1 MQLVCQCPWKG
12 APRSEWLVLSKR
24 CNTAGERFPARPEG
38 ATQIIQYGVTAL
50 EKGLAIPGGLCLVL
64 DYLGSSEHGN
74 ITLKEY
80 CTISTHITSQTV
92 IPMNDNELSREERI
106 LRVMRRVLTS
116 IAKDTYTRPG
126 HRHPLSDE
134 TVDDIRHC
142 LGLIA
147 AREGELN
154 TAAGRGNTARPRFI
168 DEPQSSVVVPL
179 DIPGKED
186 KDKK

>member
-1 MQLVCQCPWKG
+1 
-12 APRSEWLVLSKR
+12 
-24 CNTAGERFPARPEG
+24 
-38 ATQIIQYGVTAL
+38 
-50 EKGLAIPGGLCLVL
+50 
-64 DYLGSSEHGN
+64 
-74 ITLKEY
+74 
-80 CTISTHITSQTV
+80 
-92 IPMNDNELSREERI
+92 MNDKELSREERI

-147 AREGELN
+147 ARESELN
-154 TAAGRGNTARPRFI
+154 TAAGRDSTARPRFI
-168 DEPQSSVVVPL
+168 DEPPSSVVVPL
-179 DIPGKED
+179 DIPGKKD

>member
-1 MQLVCQCPWKG
+1 MV
-12 APRSEWLVLSKR
+12 AP
-24 CNTAGERFPARPEG
+24 
-38 ATQIIQYGVTAL
+38 I
-50 EKGLAIPGGLCLVL
+50 
-64 DYLGSSEHGN
+64 
-74 ITLKEY
+74 
-80 CTISTHITSQTV
+80 
-92 IPMNDNELSREERI
+92 NDTKINREERI

-134 TVDDIRHC
+134 TVEDIRHC

-147 AREGELN
+147 ARESELN
-154 TAAGRGNTARPRFI
+154 AAAGRGNTARPRFI

-179 DIPGKED
+179 DIPGTKD